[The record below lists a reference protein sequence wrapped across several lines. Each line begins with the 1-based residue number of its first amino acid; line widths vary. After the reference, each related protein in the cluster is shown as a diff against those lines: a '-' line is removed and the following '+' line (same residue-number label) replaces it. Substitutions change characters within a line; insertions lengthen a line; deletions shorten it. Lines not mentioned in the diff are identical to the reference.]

1 MKLTRVTRDNPI
13 QGTLSVWTCP
23 TPGCQHKERD
33 IHQNR
38 QRRDI
43 DGPKGW
49 RPFWKKRCE
58 MPKSIES
65 SRCMICQLRDW
76 MLESEARRK
85 ATSAAKS
92 YGWTVLEK
100 EQRKQRRKTSD
111 NVNNYT
117 SNNRSSRVK
126 NTFKNYNNSR
136 NSNII
141 RTNTDKNG
149 GRSARRA
156 SSYQLYGEVLQ
167 MLPADEFNEY
177 VKGLPSSMVS
187 HNESKRDNR
196 PRSSPP
202 KVRRRPP
209 PPKLSLIIPGGG
221 RGGAGG
227 RAGRKVQLVYPAP
240 RPVSY
245 LVSKPVES
253 PAENPV
259 ENLVENLVDNLVEN
273 PDVNPDEHPLSDPFS
288 DPVSRP
294 VSPTSMVHERRSLS
308 PPPYEEH
315 EECLSPLSES
325 GEDLIRL

>member
-1 MKLTRVTRDNPI
+1 
-13 QGTLSVWTCP
+13 
-23 TPGCQHKERD
+23 
-33 IHQNR
+33 
-38 QRRDI
+38 
-43 DGPKGW
+43 
-49 RPFWKKRCE
+49 